1 MRQRDKEKQYNQI
14 AESDFHVRFL
24 RLAEWLILSLFMII
38 LKWVRKPIMTPV
50 MFKWISSLSIKDE
63 LGCHVEEQLPNRDL

>member
-1 MRQRDKEKQYNQI
+1 MRERDKEKQYNQI

-63 LGCHVEEQLPNRDL
+63 LRCHVEEQLPNRYL